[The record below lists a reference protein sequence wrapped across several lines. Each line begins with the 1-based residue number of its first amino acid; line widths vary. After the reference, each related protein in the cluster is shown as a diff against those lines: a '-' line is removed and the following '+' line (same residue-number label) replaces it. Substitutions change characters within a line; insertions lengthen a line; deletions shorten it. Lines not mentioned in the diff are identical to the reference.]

1 MVIGSVAF
9 FQDLR
14 KIKEL
19 EKELLR
25 SERLAAVGQ
34 TVAFMAH
41 EIKNILHGFKGG
53 SHILKSGLARNDSAK
68 LKTGWEMMQRNIDR
82 ISELAL
88 DLLSYSKERE
98 PEYESCF
105 PNEIAGDVCE
115 LFADLAVEHEIE
127 LKKEFEAIIGEVV
140 MDPRTIH
147 RALTNLVSNAIDA
160 CIADEE
166 SNKQHWVSVST
177 ALENGNVVRFGVK
190 DNGSGMDENV
200 KANLFKSFFSTK
212 GAKGTGLGLLVTKKL
227 IEEHRGTIDVAS
239 QFGKG
244 TTFSIRLPFEALSA
258 D

>member
-1 MVIGSVAF
+1 MKTGL
-9 FQDLR
+9 D
-14 KIKEL
+14 
-19 EKELLR
+19 R
-25 SERLAAVGQ
+25 S
-34 TVAFMAH
+34 
-41 EIKNILHGFKGG
+41 
-53 SHILKSGLARNDSAK
+53 DSTK

-105 PNEIAGDVCE
+105 PHEIASEVCE
-115 LFADLAVEHEIE
+115 LFTDLAGENGIE
-127 LKKEFEAIIGEVV
+127 LEYEVEADIGEVV

-147 RALTNLVSNAIDA
+147 RALSNLVSNAIDA

-166 SNKQHWVSVST
+166 SDKQHRVSVTT
-177 ALENGNVVRFGVK
+177 ALENGNVVRFWVK

-200 KANLFKSFFSTK
+200 KENLFKSFFSTK

-227 IEEHRGTIDVAS
+227 IEENRGTIDVAS

-244 TTFSIRLPFEALSA
+244 TTFSIRLPFETVSA